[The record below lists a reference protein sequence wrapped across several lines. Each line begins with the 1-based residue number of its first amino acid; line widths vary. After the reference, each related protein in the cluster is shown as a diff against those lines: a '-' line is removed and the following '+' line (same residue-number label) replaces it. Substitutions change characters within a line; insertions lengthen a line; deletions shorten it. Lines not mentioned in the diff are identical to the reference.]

1 LPWLASNGMKIVLT
15 GGGGGHFYPMIAVAQ
30 SLNEKALKEKIIS
43 YELIYISDSPYDQ
56 RALDDANIKFYE
68 LPTGK
73 NRIYF
78 SIQNIFDA
86 IKTFFA
92 IIKAIFMLYGIF
104 PDVVF
109 SKGGYPSVPVV
120 IAARFLGIPVV
131 LHESDSYPGRANK
144 MASKWAKKIAISYKE
159 AAEYLPKDKTAFV
172 GNIVRK
178 DVRDPLEVGAYEYLK
193 LNAGLK
199 TIMIVGGSQGAKVIN
214 DTVINSLPD
223 LLEKYQI
230 IHQVGTKNFEEV
242 SSLAEVILKDNP
254 NKDRYNAYP
263 YLNKLALRMS
273 AGVADIIIS
282 RAGAGFIAE
291 IASWGV
297 PSLIVPISSSNGD
310 HQRKNAYNYASTGA
324 CQVVE
329 EKNLTPHILVSEINR
344 ILEDQQISLKMKE
357 ATKQF
362 VHPDAEDKIAEEI
375 IKIGLSHEN

>member
-1 LPWLASNGMKIVLT
+1 MKIVLT
-15 GGGGGHFYPMIAVAQ
+15 SGGGGHFYPMIAVAE
-30 SLNEKALKEKIIS
+30 SLNEIALREKIIN

-78 SIQNIFDA
+78 SVQNIFDA

-92 IIKAIFMLYGIF
+92 IIKAIFILYNIF

-109 SKGGYPSVPVV
+109 SKGGYPVVPVV
-120 IAARFLGIPVV
+120 IAARFLGIPVII
-131 LHESDSYPGRANK
+131 HESDSYPGRANK
-144 MASKWAKKIAISYKE
+144 MASRWAKKIAISYKE
-159 AAEYLPKDKTAFV
+159 AVEYLPKEKTAFV

-178 DVRDPLEVGAYEYLK
+178 DVREPLEVGAYEYLK
-193 LNAGLK
+193 LNTGLK
-199 TIMIVGGSQGAKVIN
+199 TIMVVGGSQGAQIIN
-214 DTVINSLPD
+214 DTLINSLPD

-230 IHQVGTKNFEEV
+230 IHQAGTRNFEEIK
-242 SSLAEVILKDNP
+242 SLSDVILTDNP
-254 NKDRYNAYP
+254 HKNRYNVYP

-273 AGVADIIIS
+273 AGVADVIIS

-291 IASWGV
+291 IACWGK
-297 PSLIVPISSSNGD
+297 PSIIVPISKSNGD
-310 HQRKNAYNYASTGA
+310 HQRKNAYNYATTGA
-324 CQVVE
+324 CQVLE
-329 EKNLTPHILVSEINR
+329 EKNLTPHVFVSEIVR
-344 ILEDQQISLKMKE
+344 ILENQDIQNKMKE

-375 IKIGLSHEN
+375 IKIGLAHEN

>member
-1 LPWLASNGMKIVLT
+1 MKIVLT
-15 GGGGGHFYPMIAVAQ
+15 GGGGGHFYPMIAVAE
-30 SLNEKALKEKIIS
+30 SLNELALKEKIIS
-43 YELIYISDSPYDQ
+43 HELIYISDSPYDQ
-56 RALDDANIKFYE
+56 RALDDANITFYE

-86 IKTFFA
+86 IQTFFA
-92 IIKAIFMLYGIF
+92 TIKAIMILYRIF

-109 SKGGYPSVPVV
+109 SKGGYPAVPVV
-120 IAARFLGIPVV
+120 IAAKFLGIPLVI
-131 LHESDSYPGRANK
+131 HESDSYPGRANK
-144 MASKWAKKIAISYKE
+144 MSAKWAKKIAISYKE

-178 DVRDPLEVGAYEYLK
+178 DVREPLAVGAYEYLK
-193 LNAGLK
+193 LNTGLK
-199 TIMIVGGSQGAKVIN
+199 TILIVGGSQGAKMIN
-214 DTVINSLPD
+214 DTVINSLPL
-223 LLEKYQI
+223 LLEKYQV

-242 SSLAEVILKDNP
+242 KALSDVILKDNP
-254 NKDRYNAYP
+254 NKGRYNIYP

-273 AGVADIIIS
+273 AGVADVIVS

-297 PSLIVPISSSNGD
+297 PSIIVPISESNGD

-324 CQVVE
+324 CQVLE
-329 EKNLTPHILVSEINR
+329 EKNLKPHIFVSEVSR
-344 ILEDQQISLKMKE
+344 ILENEEIKNKMKE

-362 VHPDAEDKIAEEI
+362 VHKDAEDKIAEEI
-375 IKIGLSHEN
+375 IKIALAHEN

>member
-1 LPWLASNGMKIVLT
+1 MKIVLT
-15 GGGGGHFYPMIAVAQ
+15 SGGGGHFYPMIAVAE
-30 SLNEKALKEKIIS
+30 SLNEIALREKIIN

-78 SIQNIFDA
+78 SVQNIFDA

-92 IIKAIFMLYGIF
+92 IIKAIFILYNIF

-109 SKGGYPSVPVV
+109 SKGGYPVVPVV
-120 IAARFLGIPVV
+120 IAARFLGIPVII
-131 LHESDSYPGRANK
+131 HESDSYPGRANK
-144 MASKWAKKIAISYKE
+144 MASRWAKKIAISYKE
-159 AAEYLPKDKTAFV
+159 AVEYLPKEKTAFV

-178 DVRDPLEVGAYEYLK
+178 DVREPLEVGAYEYLK
-193 LNAGLK
+193 LNTGLK
-199 TIMIVGGSQGAKVIN
+199 TIMVVGGSQGAQIIN
-214 DTVINSLPD
+214 DTLINSLTD

-230 IHQVGTKNFEEV
+230 IHQAGTKNFEEIK
-242 SSLAEVILKDNP
+242 SLSDVILTDNP
-254 NKDRYNAYP
+254 HKNRYNVYP

-273 AGVADIIIS
+273 AGVADVIIS

-291 IASWGV
+291 IACWGK
-297 PSLIVPISSSNGD
+297 PSIIVPISKSNGD
-310 HQRKNAYNYASTGA
+310 HQRKNAYNYATTGA
-324 CQVVE
+324 CQVLE
-329 EKNLTPHILVSEINR
+329 EKNLTPHVFVSEIVR
-344 ILEDQQISLKMKE
+344 ILENQDIQNKMKE

-375 IKIGLSHEN
+375 IKIGLAHEN